1 MSKEKSRWSSFWLG
15 DYKADGDLEDP
26 VDRSEGWKTD
36 PANPQGQRY
45 WSGSYWSARVRGPEV
60 EAVEEEVVASDG
72 QAVETNTHQ
81 AESQA
86 RSEAPSNAG
95 WYPDPEQAH
104 TVRYWDGSAWT
115 DQRAPA
121 TADIKQPRSSG
132 GSVSG
137 RLMALLIL
145 AIVGAIIAV
154 VGTFLPLANTAIG
167 INIADNTLIQDPLG
181 IAVIVFAIAAALM
194 ASFVVFSEG
203 ASSSILIGVGFIG
216 LGIALVAVVVGSNLP
231 IEPINKASE
240 RLLEESPA
248 SAGSGIW
255 AVGVGGG
262 LILLSSFFGLD
273 SEGWGKVLGDQ
284 DETA

>member
-1 MSKEKSRWSSFWLG
+1 MSKEKSKWSSFWLG
-15 DYKADGDLEDP
+15 DYRADEDLEEP
-26 VDRSEGWKTD
+26 SDRSEGWKSD

-45 WSGSYWSARVRGPEV
+45 WTGSHWSARVRGPE
-60 EAVEEEVVASDG
+60 AEVVEDE
-72 QAVETNTHQ
+72 VEVSV
-81 AESQA
+81 SQSVEPDQSSPEV
-86 RSEAPSNAG
+86 RDQVPSNAG
-95 WYPDPEQAH
+95 WYPDPEQVH
-104 TVRYWDGSAWT
+104 TVRYWDGDAWT
-115 DQRAPA
+115 EQRAPA
-121 TADIKQPRSSG
+121 TADIKQPKSG
-132 GSVSG
+132 GGSLPG
-137 RLMALLIL
+137 RMMALLTL
-145 AIVGAIIAV
+145 AIVGAVIAV
-154 VGTFLPLANTAIG
+154 VGAFLPVANTAIG

-203 ASSSILIGVGFIG
+203 ASSSLLIGVGFIG
-216 LGIALVAVVVGSNLP
+216 LGIALIAVVVGSNLP

-273 SEGWGKVLGDQ
+273 SEGWGKILGDK
-284 DETA
+284 DDAA